1 MRTLEGREAQEAQ
14 RWFAKA
20 AEVASR
26 SLCRRALCGSIIVK
40 DGELLAEGFNSPPQ
54 HKDEYRTCLNEYDI
68 PAGFRH
74 DRTCCIHAEQR
85 AIENAMRLGKD
96 VAGSRI
102 YFVAVDAEGNKISAT
117 DIKCTI
123 CSRAVLDA
131 GIAEFAF
138 NTAAGV
144 RVYEPAEVDVLSY
157 GYKTPLRV
165 DAAEEH
171 HDSAS

>member
-1 MRTLEGREAQEAQ
+1 MRTLEGREAQEALA
-14 RWFAKA
+14 WIDKTA
-20 AEVASR
+20 AVASR

-54 HKDEYRTCLNEYDI
+54 NKDEYRTCSNEYEI

-85 AIENAMRLGKD
+85 AIENALKAGKKLS
-96 VAGSRI
+96 GSRI
-102 YFVAVDAEGNKISAT
+102 YFVAIDGEGNKIMAT
-117 DIKCTI
+117 DMKCTI

-138 NTAAGV
+138 YTGEGV
-144 RVYEPAEVDVLSY
+144 HVYDPAEVDALSY
-157 GYKTPLRV
+157 EYKTPRI
-165 DAAEEH
+165 A
-171 HDSAS
+171 

>member
-1 MRTLEGREAQEAQ
+1 MRILEGQEAGAALI
-14 RWFAKA
+14 WFNKT

-40 DGELLAEGFNSPPQ
+40 DGEVLAEGFNSPPQ
-54 HKDEYRTCLNEYDI
+54 NKDEYRTCLNEYDI

-85 AIENAMRLGKD
+85 AIENARKKGVD
-96 VAGSRI
+96 IVGSRI
-102 YFVAVDAEGNKISAT
+102 YFVAVDRDGKMINAT
-117 DIKCTI
+117 DMKCTI

-138 NTAAGV
+138 YTAEGV
-144 RVYEPAEVDVLSY
+144 RIYEPAEVNELSY
-157 GYKTPLRV
+157 QYKTPRV
-165 DAAEEH
+165 
-171 HDSAS
+171 

>member
-1 MRTLEGREAQEAQ
+1 MIIGIMRILENLEAQEAL
-14 RWFAKA
+14 RWFDLT

-26 SLCRRALCGSIIVK
+26 SLCHRAHCGSIIVK
-40 DGELLAEGFNSPPQ
+40 DGELLAEGFNSPPRN
-54 HKDEYRTCLNEYDI
+54 KDEYRTCLNEYDI

-85 AIENAMRLGKD
+85 AIENAIKAGKD

-102 YFVAVDAEGNKISAT
+102 YFVAIDREGHKIMAT
-117 DIKCTI
+117 DMKCTI

-138 NTAAGV
+138 YTAAGV
-144 RVYEPAEVDVLSY
+144 RVYEPAEVNALSY
-157 GYKTPLRV
+157 EYKTSRI
-165 DAAEEH
+165 
-171 HDSAS
+171 

>member
-1 MRTLEGREAQEAQ
+1 MRILEGDEAREAM
-14 RWFAKA
+14 RWFYKA

-26 SLCRRALCGSIIVK
+26 SLCKRALCGSVIVK
-40 DGELLAEGFNSPPQ
+40 GGEQVAEGFNSPPQ
-54 HKDEYRTCLNEYDI
+54 NNGDYRTCTNEYDI

-85 AIENAMRLGKD
+85 AIQNAAKAGRD
-96 VAGSRI
+96 IAGSRI
-102 YFVAVDAEGNKISAT
+102 YFVAIDAQGNKLMAT

-138 NTAAGV
+138 YTAEGV
-144 RVYEPAEVDVLSY
+144 KVYHPAEVDRLSY
-157 GYKTPLRV
+157 EYKTPRT
-165 DAAEEH
+165 
-171 HDSAS
+171 S